1 MKVEKARTNEKS
13 TLLSEFLKTVLC
25 EQFWTQLKTVLLKN
39 QCCARPSQ
47 AGIIQNNIQINESL
61 LQIYRIKRNGAVQF
75 GMVIENSEFASS
87 DEESDEHE
95 FLIPGKTS

>member
-1 MKVEKARTNEKS
+1 MNS
-13 TLLSEFLKTVLC
+13 LC
-25 EQFWTQLKTVLLKN
+25 EAYIDW
-39 QCCARPSQ
+39 C
-47 AGIIQNNIQINESL
+47 NIYFNVSF

-95 FLIPGKTS
+95 FLIPGKIT